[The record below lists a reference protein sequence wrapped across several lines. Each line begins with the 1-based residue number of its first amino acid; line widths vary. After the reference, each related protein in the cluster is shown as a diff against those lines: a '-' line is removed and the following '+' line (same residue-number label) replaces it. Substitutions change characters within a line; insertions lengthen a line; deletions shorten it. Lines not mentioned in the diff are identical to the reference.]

1 MTEGLK
7 PNRTLVSP
15 SILSAD
21 FGRLADQIALVE
33 SAGADRLH
41 MDVMDGHFVPNI
53 SFGPMIV
60 ETVNRLTDLYLA
72 AHLMITNPDQYL
84 EAFRKAGADLII
96 IHIELQQTAI
106 ECLRRIRDMGV
117 DAGIS
122 INPETPIEE
131 LDPVYDMVDEILL
144 MSVHPGFGGQS
155 FIPDSLE
162 RIRLIHRIITASGK
176 QIRLAVDGGIEP
188 SNAGQVRAAGAEVLI
203 AGSAI
208 FKAPDPAAALNDIRR
223 AADEA
228 VQQHKSPGNE

>member
-1 MTEGLK
+1 LK
-7 PNRTLVSP
+7 PNKTLISP

-21 FGRLADQIALVE
+21 FSRLAEQIALVE
-33 SAGADRLH
+33 AAGADRLH
-41 MDVMDGHFVPNI
+41 LDVMDGHFVPNI

-84 EAFRKAGADLII
+84 EVFRKAGADLII
-96 IHIELQQTAI
+96 VHIELQKTAL
-106 ECLRRIRDMGV
+106 ECLHRIRDMGL

-122 INPETPIEE
+122 INPETPIEQ
-131 LDPVYDMVDEILL
+131 LDAVYDAVDEILL

-155 FIPDSLE
+155 FIPDSLD
-162 RIRLIHRIITASGK
+162 RIRRIHKIITDGK
-176 QIRLAVDGGIEP
+176 KTIRLAVDGGIEP
-188 SNAGQVRAAGAEVLI
+188 RNAGQVRAAGAQVLI

-208 FKAPDPAAALNDIRR
+208 FKAPDPAAALNDIRC

-228 VQQHKSPGNE
+228 VRG